1 MLGSGWQPAGQQ
13 LHCVDVPGD
22 GADRVEN
29 RCERRRCALVLMPW
43 AMRSPWHLKN
53 SINSAAWQRYANQNW
68 FWVSISS
75 IIRIVLPLSLA
86 YKGYSYKASISK
98 EKEKKTNNTTHTK
111 TLVPFCFE
119 LVVLRPS
126 KKGKGCVLSD
136 GMLWLTWKRLL
147 GHLRQSSATHCSVPV
162 ALRTSST
169 LYARIESTRDK

>member
-1 MLGSGWQPAGQQ
+1 MLLHLSPVLGSGWQPAGQQ

-111 TLVPFCFE
+111 TLVPF
-119 LVVLRPS
+119 
-126 KKGKGCVLSD
+126 VLS
-136 GMLWLTWKRLL
+136 LWCYVPPKKERAVCSLMGCFGLPGSGFSGTWDKAVQLTAVC
-147 GHLRQSSATHCSVPV
+147 Q
-162 ALRTSST
+162 
-169 LYARIESTRDK
+169 